1 MNAPVAARMLSALL
15 VDDEP
20 LALRRLDRA
29 IAAIG
34 GVEIVGATTSARQA
48 VQMIDALAPDVVFLD
63 IAMPGLDGF
72 QVAERAGAG
81 KGPAIVF
88 VTAYDQHAVRA
99 FDVDAVDYLL
109 KPVAPDRLRMAIA
122 RVRSWIAGRTSGA
135 VARPVAG
142 DDDRLGA
149 DGSLWVH
156 RHQEFVR
163 VRIEDIVWIEAEG
176 DYVRLHA
183 RGGGGLMRATLS
195 GLEAQLDPAIFVRIH
210 RSVICRI
217 GAISGL
223 RRKPTGALAVRLSN
237 GDEAPVG
244 RSYNS
249 GLRALLK
256 RMQAAT
262 A

>member
-1 MNAPVAARMLSALL
+1 MNAPVPATALSALL

-34 GVEIVGATTSARQA
+34 GVEVVGTTTSARQA
-48 VQMIDALAPDVVFLD
+48 VELIDSLAPDVVFLD

-72 QVAERAGAG
+72 EVAERAGGGA
-81 KGPAIVF
+81 GPAIVF
-88 VTAYDQHAVRA
+88 VTAFDQHAVRA

-109 KPVAPDRLRMAIA
+109 KPVAPDRLRAAIA
-122 RVRSWIAGRTSGA
+122 RVRGWIAGRAS
-135 VARPVAG
+135 ARAEPPSEEAEG
-142 DDDRLGA
+142 RLGA

-163 VRIEDIVWIEAEG
+163 VRVEDIVWIEAEG
-176 DYVRLHA
+176 DYVRLHSE
-183 RGGGGLMRATLS
+183 GGGGLMRATLS
-195 GLEAQLDPAIFVRIH
+195 SLEARLDPALFVRVH
-210 RSVICRI
+210 RSAICRI
-217 GAISGL
+217 NAISGL
-223 RRKPTGALAVRLSN
+223 QRKATGALAVRLSN

-256 RMQAAT
+256 RMQRSAG
-262 A
+262 

>member
-1 MNAPVAARMLSALL
+1 MNAPAKPLTALL

-20 LALRRLDRA
+20 LALRRLNLA

-34 GVEIVGATTSARQA
+34 GVDVVGSTTSARHA
-48 VQMIDALAPDVVFLD
+48 VRMIDELRPDVVFLD

-72 QVAERAGAG
+72 EIAEQLTAEDA
-81 KGPAIVF
+81 PAIVF

-99 FDVDAVDYLL
+99 FDADAVDYLL
-109 KPVAPDRLRMAIA
+109 KPVAPHRLDAAIA
-122 RVRSWIAGRTSGA
+122 RVRNWIAGRPAPADAEGE
-135 VARPVAG
+135 
-142 DDDRLGA
+142 RLGGE
-149 DGSLWVH
+149 DSLWVH

-163 VRIEDIVWIEAEG
+163 VRIDDIDWIEAEG

-183 RGGGGLMRATLS
+183 RDGGGLVRATLS
-195 GLEAQLDPAIFVRIH
+195 GLETRLDPAVFVRVH
-210 RSVICRI
+210 RSAICRLS
-217 GAISGL
+217 AISGL
-223 RRKPTGALAVRLSN
+223 HRKPTGALAVRLAN

-249 GLRALLK
+249 GLRVLLK
-256 RMQAAT
+256 RMQAAP

>member
-1 MNAPVAARMLSALL
+1 VTGEAAPLRALL

-20 LALRRLDRA
+20 LALRRLSVA

-34 GVEIVGATTSARQA
+34 GVDVVGTTTSARQA
-48 VQMIDALAPDVVFLD
+48 VGMIGELKPDVVFLD

-72 QVAERAGAG
+72 EIAEQLRADDA
-81 KGPAIVF
+81 PAIVF

-99 FDVDAVDYLL
+99 FDADAVDYLL
-109 KPVAPDRLRMAIA
+109 KPVAPERLRAAIG
-122 RVRSWIAGRTSGA
+122 RVRNWIAGRPAPEEA
-135 VARPVAG
+135 VSDG
-142 DDDRLGA
+142 ERLGA
-149 DGSLWVH
+149 DDSLWVH

-163 VRIEDIVWIEAEG
+163 VRVDDIEWIEAEG

-183 RGGGGLMRATLS
+183 GEGGGLVRATLS
-195 GLEAQLDPAIFVRIH
+195 GLEARLDPAVFVRVH
-210 RSVICRI
+210 RSAICRLS
-217 GAISGL
+217 AITGL
-223 RRKPTGALAVRLSN
+223 HRKPTGALAVRLAN

-249 GLRALLK
+249 GLRALLR